1 MLLQPLRREVMNEVR
16 ELINT
21 EIMSEV
27 RELIDGELDAGGRD
41 QLK

>member
-1 MLLQPLRREVMNEVR
+1 MNEVR